1 MSKLESGQN
10 QVVKSRGWLGTSTP
24 AVPEERKTSPEY
36 KSSWVGKLTF
46 SWMGDVMWAGY
57 KRKLEPTDIP
67 LINPSRG
74 VQDHNSEFSTYFA
87 EYVADENCKS
97 PLLKAIHKTFFREFW
112 LAGFFR
118 IASDLL
124 TVASRY
130 SIRYLITYL
139 TDAYI
144 AHIPGSGYNNP
155 QLSLGVGLAVG
166 LILMNVLMSW
176 TQQHFLYTGQAVGAQ
191 VRAVLTA
198 KIQEKSMK
206 ISERAKVGITVTM
219 VEASSSEDLDN
230 VDLSDAN
237 QALRQLNGEDRNGNL
252 TVPAP
257 PFVTGA
263 DSEPASPRYSRYS
276 RYPRNSQYPQSP
288 QSPRSPGFGGY
299 PDEDVPP
306 VPAIPKA
313 HARQSRVARISRYSY
328 FFGNQTEQQYPDTE
342 LPVTQPRSQR
352 ARNNSLYPGN
362 STYQRSTLYPRD
374 SQYPRNSLYPRSSLY
389 PPKLPHPRQSRYTWY
404 ARASQ
409 WFGEQEGQS
418 EEQAHLHVP
427 QPKAPRLSRYTR
439 DLRYSQFPDNPMPD
453 VDRDSAFQDGESEF
467 FEPEIEY
474 ENEKGE
480 LVEVHGQGW
489 SNARITNLINIEA
502 NRIDNCIAMIHMAW
516 TAPIIIVLC
525 MTLILVNISYSG
537 LSGLGCIIFSFYF
550 LGLAVK
556 KQWVRRHGVNQLNE
570 ARVSLTQEVIST
582 IRMVKFF
589 GWEPSFLDRLT
600 RISEEQSS
608 EATVLAMIFN
618 FTMALGQSLP
628 NVAAMASFITYGTG
642 SGNALDIAIVFS
654 STALFQSLL
663 LPSTYLPAVLGQ
675 VSQSGAGLKKIQEF
689 LLAEE
694 KEEVEIDRDMKDA
707 IKIENAEFSWDKS
720 QAAPAEDEKDAD
732 KEKKDD
738 LKSDGSSD
746 VTLSPDEDAVDPNA
760 PFILP
765 SFSLKIRRGE
775 LLAVIGGIG
784 AGKSSLLSALM
795 GDMRK
800 SGGRLRLSSEVA
812 YCPQAAWI
820 QSATVRENILFGSPY
835 DPYWYETVVNAC
847 QLRRDF
853 EIFANGDATQI
864 DEKGSNMSGGQK
876 QRVSLARAVYS
887 KKEIVLLDDVLSAVD
902 PHVGI
907 AIFDQAILGLL
918 RHKTVIFSTHTAHIL
933 DRCDRIL
940 WLDHGAVKALGT
952 FNQVKSQHSAFGDM
966 VSQSQGEDSEESK
979 TEDKESDLSKDAK
992 NIMTG
997 FSESKNSTQITIQDN
1012 ESPTEAGSPVVV
1024 PSDAKSAGVSMLT
1037 VCKAYLASTKSW
1049 IPVILAFPLL
1059 CIALAGVMLCGIWLS
1074 AWAEDTYN
1082 LSRNVYIG
1090 IYVAIGMSMAISIYL
1105 YGICVA
1111 SACHS
1116 ANLAMLKNAHVRVV
1130 NAPTWF
1136 FDVTPLGQVVSRFA
1150 KDYNVM
1156 EDALP
1161 EALRLFFYSVGTILA
1176 ICILIIYHFPWFALA
1191 VGPCCLIFF
1200 IAVLYYRGSASQL
1213 KVYEGNFR
1221 GAVAGRFTETLSG
1234 IPTIRAYSQQSAFA
1248 LKMQNSVD
1256 DMVSASLLSFGSQR
1270 WLAFRLDFL
1279 GILLI
1284 VVAVMLV
1291 MIDKYTQNP
1300 GVSAV
1305 VLTYSLAAVQSLQY
1319 IIRQWAQVE
1328 VSLSS
1333 VERMYIY
1340 SFEKTFPAEGTNNK
1354 TIEAAPRSWPEQG
1367 AITFS
1372 NVRMRYRSGLP
1383 EVLCG
1388 LNLTVRPGEHI
1399 GIVGR
1404 TGAGKSSLIS
1414 ALFRVCELARGTVSI
1429 DGVDISKLALSELRP
1444 RISIQPQESLLFA
1457 GTVRD
1462 NIDPLGEH
1470 TDQELWLALRG
1481 AWLADSMQLDDPV
1494 EEEGSNFSHG
1504 QRQQIGLARLL
1515 VKDSKIV
1522 ICDEAT
1528 SSVDAETD
1536 QKIQQTMVK
1545 AFKGKTLLTVAHRI
1559 RTIIHYDRICV
1570 MDHGR
1575 IAEVGTPYELY
1586 RRGGVFREMCITSGI
1601 TEREILS
1608 HHS

>member
-10 QVVKSRGWLGTSTP
+10 QVVKSRRWLGTSKIP
-24 AVPEERKTSPEY
+24 AVPEERQVSPEY

-46 SWMGDVMWAGY
+46 NWMGGVMSAGY
-57 KRKLEPTDIP
+57 KRKLEATDIP
-67 LINPSRG
+67 LINPSRC

-130 SIRYLITYL
+130 SIRYLINYL

-144 AHIPGSGYNNP
+144 ANIPGSGYDMP
-155 QLSLGVGLAVG
+155 QLALGVGLAVG
-166 LILMNVLMSW
+166 LIVMNIFMSW

-206 ISERAKVGITVTM
+206 ISERAKVGITVTT

-230 VDLSDAN
+230 
-237 QALRQLNGEDRNGNL
+237 
-252 TVPAP
+252 
-257 PFVTGA
+257 
-263 DSEPASPRYSRYS
+263 
-276 RYPRNSQYPQSP
+276 
-288 QSPRSPGFGGY
+288 
-299 PDEDVPP
+299 
-306 VPAIPKA
+306 
-313 HARQSRVARISRYSY
+313 
-328 FFGNQTEQQYPDTE
+328 
-342 LPVTQPRSQR
+342 
-352 ARNNSLYPGN
+352 
-362 STYQRSTLYPRD
+362 
-374 SQYPRNSLYPRSSLY
+374 
-389 PPKLPHPRQSRYTWY
+389 
-404 ARASQ
+404 
-409 WFGEQEGQS
+409 
-418 EEQAHLHVP
+418 
-427 QPKAPRLSRYTR
+427 
-439 DLRYSQFPDNPMPD
+439 
-453 VDRDSAFQDGESEF
+453 DGESEF
-467 FEPEIEY
+467 FDPEIEY

-537 LSGLGCIIFSFYF
+537 LSGLGCIIFSFYA
-550 LGLAVK
+550 LGVAVK

-600 RISEEQSS
+600 RISDEQSS
-608 EATVLAMIFN
+608 EATYLAMIFN

-628 NVAAMASFITYGTG
+628 NIAAMASFITYGTG

-720 QAAPAEDEKDAD
+720 QAAPPEEEKDAD
-732 KEKKDD
+732 KDKKKDE

-765 SFSLKIRRGE
+765 SLSLKIRRGE

-853 EIFANGDATQI
+853 GIFANGDATHI

-887 KKEIVLLDDVLSAVD
+887 KKDIVLLDDVLSAVD

-918 RHKTVIFSTHTAHIL
+918 RHKTVIFSTHTTHVL

-940 WLDHGAVKALGT
+940 WLDHGAVKAIGT
-952 FNQVKSQHSAFGDM
+952 FNQVKSQHSEFGEM
-966 VSQSQGEDSEESK
+966 VNQSHDDENEEKKED
-979 TEDKESDLSKDAK
+979 DESDVSKDAK
-992 NIMTG
+992 NIMETG
-997 FSESKNSTQITIQDN
+997 FSDSKNSTQITMQDN
-1012 ESPTEAGSPVVV
+1012 EPPTEAGEPVVV
-1024 PSDAKSAGVSMLT
+1024 PSDSKSAGVSLMT

-1049 IPVILAFPLL
+1049 IPIIMAFPLL
-1059 CIALAGVMLCGIWLS
+1059 CVALAGVMLCGIWLS
-1074 AWAEDTYN
+1074 AWAEDTYG
-1082 LSRNVYIG
+1082 LSRNAYIG
-1090 IYVAIGMSMAISIYL
+1090 IYVAIGLSMAISIYL

-1191 VGPCCLIFF
+1191 VGPCCIIFF

-1234 IPTIRAYSQQSAFA
+1234 VPTIRAYSQQSAFA
-1248 LKMQNSVD
+1248 LKMQNAVD

-1333 VERMYIY
+1333 VERMFIY
-1340 SFEKTFPAEGTNNK
+1340 SFEKSFPAEGNNNK

-1367 AITFS
+1367 AINFS

-1388 LNLTVRPGEHI
+1388 LNLNVRPGEHI

-1462 NIDPLGEH
+1462 NIDPLGVH

-1481 AWLADSMQLDDPV
+1481 AWLADSMQLDDAV
-1494 EEEGSNFSHG
+1494 EEEGANFSHG

-1575 IAEVGTPYELY
+1575 IAELGTPYELF